1 MRLPPVVASLFD
13 SSIRRYGAIGRWPWR
28 RAVLAFFCAAV
39 PFPASGQLERWTLE
53 RTITIGDALGSEAGL
68 TRVGEVIV
76 RDNRLIVA
84 QPQER
89 RLRVFSLT
97 GDFLGFIGRAG
108 EGPGEFREVG
118 GMGLLADGRLWVHDP
133 LLRRIQYFDSE
144 GRVVSTERVRDHPA
158 LRGRVSVRGLLEDG
172 SQLVKYSA
180 STGELAKSP
189 QLPEALVRF
198 EEDGQPPDTV
208 AMIVGRSNI
217 LQLSD
222 GSGSGWRVLTFH
234 PLSYRSRLS
243 VSRDG
248 SGFVVVHR
256 TGATSAERHTFS
268 VIGFD
273 ARADTAWVREV
284 PYDPIRIPEGWRERR
299 VEERVRNPNGLHPSV
314 SERQFRKVLERAY
327 GSVGFF
333 PPVGGTVRAAAEGT
347 TWVLVRTGAE
357 SSVWEVL
364 DESGRSV
371 ARVDRPRG
379 SIRWVGTESVWA
391 TERDEFDIPYL
402 VRYVIRRP

>member
-13 SSIRRYGAIGRWPWR
+13 ANIRRYGAIGRWPWKR
-28 RAVLAFFCAAV
+28 VVLAFFCAAV

-53 RTITIGDALGSEAGL
+53 RTITIGKALGSEAGL
-68 TRVGEVIV
+68 TWVGGVIV

-133 LLRRIQYFDSE
+133 LLRRIQYFDFE
-144 GRVVSTERVRDHPA
+144 GRVVSTERVRGHPA
-158 LRGRVSVRGLLEDG
+158 LRGQVSVRGLLEDG

-180 STGELAKSP
+180 STGELAESP

-198 EEDGQPPDTV
+198 EEDGQPTDTV

-222 GSGSGWRVLTFH
+222 GSGSGWRSLTVH
-234 PLSYRSRLS
+234 PLSYRSGLS
-243 VSRDG
+243 VAADG

-268 VIGFD
+268 VIAFD

-299 VEERVRNPNGLHPSV
+299 VEERVRNPNGLPPGV
-314 SERQFRKVLERAY
+314 SERHFRNVLENAY

-333 PPVGGTVRAAAEGT
+333 PPASGTVRAVAEGT
-347 TWVLVRTGAE
+347 TWVQLRTGVE

-371 ARVDRPRG
+371 ARVDHPRG

-391 TERDEFDIPYL
+391 TERDEFDTPYL